1 MNKKEAIAK
10 AYEFVV
16 EGLNCIDKS
25 SCTRCTLANVGNKV
39 NKCLAEEVMCCL
51 TEQTYDWH
59 FSMSCNAITIESF
72 RSAVGGCLI
81 KLILEE

>member
-1 MNKKEAIAK
+1 MNNEEAIAK
-10 AYEFVV
+10 AHKFVV
-16 EGLNCIDKS
+16 EGLNCIGK
-25 SCTRCTLANVGNKV
+25 SCTRCALANVGNKV

-59 FSMSCNAITIESF
+59 FSMSCDAITIESF